1 MHFTAPREK
10 LNTLIQTAQKAVS
23 QRSPM
28 PLLTCLYFETKDN
41 LLFLSSTDL
50 EFGIRCTMPVSTII
64 SGATAI
70 PAKYVANL
78 FTRLPDVDINVK
90 CDISSNTTTFM
101 YGDSEV
107 VLNGYPAD
115 EFPVF
120 PSLPDKPTLV
130 LKQGQF
136 KNMIK
141 HVIFAVSTEEHR
153 PVFTGVNI
161 QVSSKGVISMVA
173 TDTRRLALY
182 EEDLDMSPDLT
193 QIINIIVP
201 GKTLNELFKILES
214 IDDNLYIYVTENKVF
229 FVIDNICIMSRLIA
243 GQFPDYKIVI
253 PENYICEVRT
263 SVSNLLEAAE
273 RVSLLVNTKRN
284 VFNIN
289 FKPDGMMIYFYT
301 ETGRIREELDANFS
315 GDPLDV
321 GFNVRFFI
329 DVLKSIDNDEV
340 IIKLSGQDSPSLL
353 KPVGDDRYFSILVPA
368 VSQG

>member
-1 MHFTAPREK
+1 MHFIAPREK
-10 LNTLIQTAQKAVS
+10 LNTLVQITQKAVA

-28 PLLTCLYFETKDN
+28 PLLSCLHFESKDN
-41 LLFLSSTDL
+41 MLFLSSTDL
-50 EFGIRCTMPVSTII
+50 EFGIRCTMPVTTII

-70 PAKYVANL
+70 PAKYVTSLIN
-78 FTRLPDVDINVK
+78 RLPDIDINIK
-90 CDISSNTTTFM
+90 CDISSNTTTFI

-115 EFPVF
+115 EFPIF
-120 PSLPDKPTLV
+120 PSFPNKPSLILQQDK
-130 LKQGQF
+130 F

-161 QVSSKGVISMVA
+161 RVNQNGILSMVA
-173 TDTRRLALY
+173 TDTRRLALC
-182 EEDLDMSPDLT
+182 EVHLDMPPDE
-193 QIINIIVP
+193 IINIIVP

-214 IDDNLYIYVTENKVF
+214 VDDSLYIYVTENKVF
-229 FVIDNICIMSRLIA
+229 FVIDNICLMSRLIA
-243 GQFPDYKIVI
+243 GQFPDYRIVV

-263 SVSNLLEAAE
+263 SVSKLLDAAE
-273 RVSLLVNTKRN
+273 RASLLVNTKRN

-289 FKPDGMMIYFYT
+289 FKPNGMMIYFYT
-301 ETGRIREELDANFS
+301 ETGRIREELEGNFS

-329 DVLKSIDNDEV
+329 DVLKSINSEEV
-340 IIKLSGQDSPSLL
+340 IIKLSGQDSPSLF